1 MKTFLTTIKI
11 FIFII
16 AVFTIQLDCVAN
28 TGNVHIE
35 PQLKQPFMTGLDVLL
50 ENNCSHLK
58 GKKVGLITNQTGV
71 TSKMVQNIDA
81 FTKSENVDLKAIFS
95 PEHGLFGSASA
106 GEKIYNKTDSIYGIP
121 LFSLYGNNKKPS
133 KDMLKN
139 LDILVFDIQD
149 IGIRSYTYIST
160 MGLAMEAAQESGLEF
175 MVLDRPNPL
184 GLKKIEGNILSLSFK
199 SFIGR
204 YPIPYV
210 HGLTSG
216 ELAKMIN
223 EQGWLEGGK
232 CNLKIIKMKNYDRN
246 INYNDLGLHWV
257 PTSPHVPNANTPL
270 YMVATGIVGELGY
283 FSNGVGYTA
292 PFMTLGAPW
301 INANQLAEKMN
312 LLGLEGVIFRPVNYK
327 PYYANYKGDNV
338 GGIHIHI
345 TNQDKIDLILVQFY
359 FMQEHNKLYPSKN
372 PFMGASETQL
382 KMFDKAVGNDTIRK
396 TFEKNF
402 KVEDIKRIIKNGLD
416 DYIIMK
422 KQYHLYD

>member
-1 MKTFLTTIKI
+1 MKTFLTTIKT

-16 AVFTIQLDCVAN
+16 AVLSIQLDCVAN
-28 TGNVHIE
+28 TGNIHIAS
-35 PQLKQPFMTGLDVLL
+35 QLKQPFMTGLDVLL
-50 ENNCSHLK
+50 ENDCLYLK

-121 LFSLYGNNKKPS
+121 LFSLYGNNKKPN

-160 MGLAMEAAQESGLEF
+160 MGLAMEAAQESRLEF
-175 MVLDRPNPL
+175 VVLDRPNPL
-184 GLKKIEGNILSLSFK
+184 GPKKIEGNILSLSFK

-216 ELAKMIN
+216 ELAMMIN
-223 EQGWLEGGK
+223 EQGWLESGK
-232 CNLKIIKMKNYDRN
+232 CKLKIIKMKNYNNN
-246 INYNDLGLHWV
+246 ITYDDLGLYWV
-257 PTSPHVPNANTPL
+257 PTSPHVPNATTPL
-270 YMVATGIVGELGY
+270 YMVATGIVGELGF
-283 FSNGVGYTA
+283 FSNGVGYTT

-301 INANQLAEKMN
+301 IDANLLAEKVN
-312 LLGLEGVIFRPVNYK
+312 LLGLEGVVFRPVNYK
-327 PYYANYKGDNV
+327 PYYANYKGDIV
-338 GGIHIHI
+338 AGIHIHI
-345 TNQDKIDLILVQFY
+345 TDQDKVDLILIQFY

-372 PFMGASETQL
+372 PFIGASKNQIE
-382 KMFDKAVGNDTIRK
+382 MFDKAVGNDTIRR

-402 KVEDIKRIIKNGLD
+402 MVEDIKRVFMTGLD

>member
-1 MKTFLTTIKI
+1 MKTFLTLIKI

-16 AVFTIQLDCVAN
+16 AVFSIQLDCVAN
-28 TGNVHIE
+28 TGNVHFAS
-35 PQLKQPFMTGLDVLL
+35 QLKQPFMTGLDVML
-50 ENNCSHLK
+50 ENDCLYLK
-58 GKKVGLITNQTGV
+58 DKKVGLITNHTGV
-71 TSKMVQNIDA
+71 TSKMVQNINA
-81 FTKSENVDLKAIFS
+81 FIKSENVDLKAIFS
-95 PEHGLFGSASA
+95 PEHGLSGSASA
-106 GEKIYNKTDSIYGIP
+106 GEKIYNKTDSIFGIP
-121 LFSLYGNNKKPS
+121 LFSLYGNNKKPN

-175 MVLDRPNPL
+175 VVLDRPNPL

-216 ELAKMIN
+216 ELANMIN

-232 CNLKIIKMKNYDRN
+232 CNLKIIKMKNYNNN
-246 INYNDLGLHWV
+246 INYNDLGIHWV
-257 PTSPHVPNANTPL
+257 PTSPHVPNATTPL
-270 YMVATGIVGELGY
+270 YMVATGIIGELGF
-283 FSNGVGYTA
+283 FSNGVGYTT

-301 INANQLAEKMN
+301 INANHLAEKMN
-312 LLGLEGVIFRPVNYK
+312 LLGLEGVIFRPVNYR
-327 PYYANYKGDNV
+327 PYYGNYKGENV
-338 GGIHIHI
+338 GEIHLHI
-345 TNQDKIDLILVQFY
+345 TNQEKVDLILVQFY

-372 PFMGASETQL
+372 PFMGASKNQIE
-382 KMFDKAVGNDTIRK
+382 MFDKAVGNDTIRK

-402 KVEDIKRIIKNGLD
+402 MVEDIKSILKTGLD

>member
-11 FIFII
+11 SLFFI
-16 AVFTIQLDCVAN
+16 AVFTTQLDCVAIKR
-28 TGNVHIE
+28 NVHIG

-50 ENNCSHLK
+50 EGNCSFLE

-71 TSKMVQNIDA
+71 TSRMVQNIDA
-81 FTKSENVDLKAIFS
+81 FINSENVDLKAIFS
-95 PEHGLFGSASA
+95 TEHGLSGSVSA
-106 GEKIYNKTDSIYGIP
+106 GEKIYNKADSIYGVP
-121 LFSLYGNNKKPS
+121 LYSLYGNNKKPS
-133 KDMLKN
+133 QDMLKN

-160 MGLAMEAAQESGLEF
+160 MGLAMEAAQEEGLEF

-184 GLKKIEGNILSLSFK
+184 GLKKIEGNILDMSFK

-232 CNLKIIKMKNYDRN
+232 CNLKIIKMKNYNRD

-270 YMVATGIVGELGY
+270 YMVATGIVGELGF
-283 FSNGVGYTA
+283 FSNGVGYTT

-338 GGIHIHI
+338 GGIHLHI
-345 TNQDKIDLILVQFY
+345 IDQDKIDLILVQFY
-359 FMQEHNKLYPSKN
+359 FMQEHNKLYPNRNPFTRASKN
-372 PFMGASETQL
+372 QL
-382 KMFDKAVGNDTIRK
+382 EMFDKAMGNDTTRK
-396 TFEKNF
+396 TFEKDF
-402 KVEDIKRIIKNGLD
+402 MVEDIERILKTGLD
-416 DYIIMK
+416 DYLIIK
-422 KQYHLYD
+422 KKYHLYD

>member
-1 MKTFLTTIKI
+1 MKTFLTIIKI
-11 FIFII
+11 FTFVA
-16 AVFTIQLDCVAN
+16 AVFSIQLDCVAN
-28 TGNVHIE
+28 TGNIHIAS
-35 PQLKQPFMTGLDVLL
+35 QLKQPFMTGLDVLL
-50 ENNCSHLK
+50 ENDCLYLK

-71 TSKMVQNIDA
+71 TSKMVQNINA
-81 FTKSENVDLKAIFS
+81 FTKSENVNLKAIFS

-106 GEKIYNKTDSIYGIP
+106 GEKIYNKTDSIYGVP
-121 LFSLYGNNKKPS
+121 LYSLYGNNKRPS
-133 KDMLKN
+133 QDMLKN

-175 MVLDRPNPL
+175 IVLDRPNPL
-184 GLKKIEGNILSLSFK
+184 GLKKIEGNILSSSFK

-210 HGLTSG
+210 YGLTSG

-232 CNLKIIKMKNYDRN
+232 CNLKIIKMKNYNND

-257 PTSPHVPNANTPL
+257 PTSPHVPNAITPL
-270 YMVATGIVGELGY
+270 YMVATGIVGELGF
-283 FSNGVGYTA
+283 FSNGVGYTT

-301 INANQLAEKMN
+301 IDANLLAEKMN
-312 LLGLEGVIFRPVNYK
+312 SLRLEGVIFRPVNYK

-338 GGIHIHI
+338 GGIHLHI
-345 TNQDKIDLILVQFY
+345 TDQDKVNLILIQFY

-372 PFMGASETQL
+372 PFIGASKNQIE
-382 KMFDKAVGNDTIRK
+382 MFDKAVGNDKIRR

-402 KVEDIKRIIKNGLD
+402 MVEDIKSIFMTGLD

>member
-1 MKTFLTTIKI
+1 MKTFLTIFKI
-11 FIFII
+11 FIFVV
-16 AVFTIQLDCVAN
+16 AVFSIQLDCVAN
-28 TGNVHIE
+28 TGNIHIAS
-35 PQLKQPFMTGLDVLL
+35 QLKQPFMTGLDVLL
-50 ENNCSHLK
+50 ENDCLYLK

-71 TSKMVQNIDA
+71 TSKMVQNINA
-81 FTKSENVDLKAIFS
+81 FTKSENVNLKAIFS

-106 GEKIYNKTDSIYGIP
+106 GEKIYNKTDSIYGVP
-121 LFSLYGNNKKPS
+121 LYSLYGNNKRPS
-133 KDMLKN
+133 QDMLKN

-175 MVLDRPNPL
+175 IVLDRPNPL
-184 GLKKIEGNILSLSFK
+184 GLKKIEGNILSSSFK

-210 HGLTSG
+210 YGLTSG

-232 CNLKIIKMKNYDRN
+232 CNLKIIKMKNYNND

-257 PTSPHVPNANTPL
+257 PTSPHVPNAITPL
-270 YMVATGIVGELGY
+270 YMVATGIVGELGF
-283 FSNGVGYTA
+283 FSNGVGYTT

-301 INANQLAEKMN
+301 IDANLLAEKMN
-312 LLGLEGVIFRPVNYK
+312 SLRLEGVIFRPVNYK

-338 GGIHIHI
+338 GGIHLHI
-345 TNQDKIDLILVQFY
+345 TDQDKVNLILIQFY

-372 PFMGASETQL
+372 PFIGASKNQIE
-382 KMFDKAVGNDTIRK
+382 MFDKAVGNDKIRR

-402 KVEDIKRIIKNGLD
+402 MVEDIKSIFMTGLD

>member
-1 MKTFLTTIKI
+1 MKTFLTSIKI
-11 FIFII
+11 FTFIF
-16 AVFTIQLDCVAN
+16 AVLTIQLDCVAN
-28 TGNVHIE
+28 KGNVHIKL
-35 PQLKQPFMTGLDVLL
+35 QLKQPLMTGLDVLI
-50 ENNCSHLK
+50 ENNCLQLK
-58 GKKVGLITNQTGV
+58 DKRVGLITNQTGV
-71 TSKMVQNIDA
+71 TSKMVQNINA
-81 FTKSENVDLKAIFS
+81 FIKLENVDLKAIFS
-95 PEHGLFGSASA
+95 PEHGLFGSVSA
-106 GEKIYNKTDSIYGIP
+106 GEKIYNKTDSVYGIP
-121 LFSLYGNNKKPS
+121 LYSLYGNNKKPN

-232 CNLKIIKMKNYDRN
+232 CNLKIIKMKNYN
-246 INYNDLGLHWV
+246 NNVNYNDLGLHWV
-257 PTSPHVPNANTPL
+257 PNSPHVPNANTPL
-270 YMVATGIVGELGY
+270 YMVATGIVGELGF
-283 FSNGVGYTA
+283 FSNGVGYTT

-301 INANQLAEKMN
+301 IDANLLAEKMN

-327 PYYANYKGDNV
+327 PYYANYKGENV
-338 GGIHIHI
+338 GGIHLHI
-345 TNQDKIDLILVQFY
+345 IDQDKVDLILIQFY

-372 PFMGASETQL
+372 PFMGASKIQIE
-382 KMFDKAVGNDTIRK
+382 MFDKAVGNDTIRR

-402 KVEDIKRIIKNGLD
+402 MVEDIKRIFMTGLD

>member
-16 AVFTIQLDCVAN
+16 AVFSIQLNCVAN
-28 TGNVHIE
+28 TGNIHVAS
-35 PQLKQPFMTGLDVLL
+35 QLKQPFMTGLDVLL
-50 ENNCSHLK
+50 ENDFLYLK

-71 TSKMVQNIDA
+71 TGKMVQNIDA

-106 GEKIYNKTDSIYGIP
+106 GEKIYNKTDSIYGVP
-121 LFSLYGNNKKPS
+121 LYSLYGNNKRPS
-133 KDMLKN
+133 QDMLKN

-175 MVLDRPNPL
+175 IVLDRPNPL
-184 GLKKIEGNILSLSFK
+184 GLKKIEGNILSSSFK

-210 HGLTSG
+210 YGLTSG

-232 CNLKIIKMKNYDRN
+232 CKLKIIKMKNYNNDN
-246 INYNDLGLHWV
+246 NYNDLGLHWV
-257 PTSPHVPNANTPL
+257 PTSPHVPNAITPL
-270 YMVATGIVGELGY
+270 YMVATGILGELGF
-283 FSNGVGYTA
+283 FSNGVGYTT

-301 INANQLAEKMN
+301 IDANLLTEKMN
-312 LLGLEGVIFRPVNYK
+312 SLRLEGVTFRPVNYK

-338 GGIHIHI
+338 GGIHLHI
-345 TNQDKIDLILVQFY
+345 TDQDRVNLILIQFY
-359 FMQEHNKLYPSKN
+359 FMQEHNKLYPNKN
-372 PFMGASETQL
+372 PFMGASKNQIE
-382 KMFDKAVGNDTIRK
+382 MFDKAVGNDTIRK

-402 KVEDIKRIIKNGLD
+402 MVEDIKSILMTGLD